1 MSERIDQDV
10 KTIQEL
16 LSKEAYQA
24 VYDRYA
30 PVLQEMLFVQSPA
43 EWLDF
48 IRQEGGLEAEP
59 LELYLSAWRGE
70 RLLLGCYEG
79 DVTQKV
85 LDYLRGQVPEAL
97 LEALSGLPPIVLDID
112 ELDGTLEKQL
122 TPYQE
127 AAAPFGAVFQTD
139 FEDIYCAGAYFLSVN
154 HNSKEE

>member
-1 MSERIDQDV
+1 MNTQVNKDV
-10 KTIQEL
+10 KAIQEL
-16 LSKEAYQA
+16 LSKKEYQA
-24 VYDRYA
+24 VYGQYA
-30 PVLQEMLFVQSPA
+30 PMLQDMLFVQSFE
-43 EWLDF
+43 EWQDF
-48 IRQEGGLEAEP
+48 IQQEGGLEAEP

-112 ELDGTLEKQL
+112 ELDGALEKQL
-122 TPYQE
+122 APYQE

-139 FEDIYCAGAYFLSVN
+139 FEDIYCAGAYFLSVTA
-154 HNSKEE
+154 